1 MEPGGQEDA
10 HGHGRSSESSS
21 SGGGK
26 MADGCF
32 KASGQSST
40 MRMNGK
46 EIVCLILMPTNHRA
60 EWNGHG
66 GMTYEGLEKPMLSG
80 FVAPKLWAFRIS

>member
-1 MEPGGQEDA
+1 
-10 HGHGRSSESSS
+10 
-21 SGGGK
+21 

-32 KASGQSST
+32 KTSGQSST

-60 EWNGHG
+60 EWNGHR

-80 FVAPKLWAFRIS
+80 FVAPKCGHLESLNLHASIWCISDPW